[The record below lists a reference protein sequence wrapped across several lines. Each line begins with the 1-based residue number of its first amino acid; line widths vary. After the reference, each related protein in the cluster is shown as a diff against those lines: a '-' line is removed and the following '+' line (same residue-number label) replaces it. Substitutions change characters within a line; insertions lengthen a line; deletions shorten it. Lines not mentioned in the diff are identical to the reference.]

1 MVAIVQ
7 SLAFAPCAALLNRV
21 DSALLD
27 CVSDDLALLLAQA
40 GVDDV
45 RTPFASRWKFCLI
58 EDSDGPPRLNLPS
71 RDQDTWLA
79 TRTGFTPRWRDVG
92 GDVAAAVLAWHAEL
106 NAGRA
111 VLVVGDAFHMPWLP
125 YHRNEHMAHGFVVE
139 GIDPL
144 GESRE
149 PVLHVVDPYDNATAY
164 GRAVPLSVKVGLAD
178 VALALGDGSWAVL
191 DNVGEPTPL
200 DVPHQVAT
208 NAEGIL
214 AAERDGSFDRLLD
227 GHADLGKEA
236 VENLALQIWLLVRDR
251 SLHRLWL
258 IDERAELRR
267 IGVEELPARFEAELV
282 PAWRKASEM
291 AYIATRRVHSGRA
304 APRSVLDAVRIAAEQ
319 ETAVARWVAETTRN
333 AT

>member
-1 MVAIVQ
+1 MVAFVQ

-106 NAGRA
+106 HAGRA

-164 GRAVPLSVKVGLAD
+164 GRAAPLATKVGLAD
-178 VALALGDGSWAVL
+178 VALALGDGAWAVL
-191 DNVGEPTPL
+191 DRVGEPTPV
-200 DVPHQVAT
+200 DVPHQVST

-214 AAERDGSFDRLLD
+214 AAEGDGSFDRLLD
-227 GHADLGKEA
+227 GHADLGREA

-267 IGVEELPARFEAELV
+267 IGVAELPARFEAELV

-291 AYIATRRVHSGRA
+291 AYVATRRVRAGRA
-304 APRSVLDAVRIAAEQ
+304 APRSVLDAVRSAAEQ
-319 ETAVARWVAETTRN
+319 ETAVARWVVEKTRS
-333 AT
+333 AA

>member
-1 MVAIVQ
+1 MVAFAHT
-7 SLAFAPCAALLNRV
+7 LAFAPCAALLNRV
-21 DSALLD
+21 DSPFLD

-58 EDSDGPPRLNLPS
+58 EDTDGPPRLNLPS

-79 TRTGFTPRWRDVG
+79 TRTGFAPRWREVG

-106 NAGRA
+106 HEGRA
-111 VLVVGDAFHMPWLP
+111 VVVVGDAFHMPWLP

-149 PVLHVVDPYDNATAY
+149 PVLHVVDPYDNATAH
-164 GRAVPLSVKVGLAD
+164 GRAMPVTVKIGLAD
-178 VALALGDGSWAVL
+178 VALGLAEGSWAVL
-191 DNVGEPTPL
+191 DRVGEPTPV

-214 AAERDGSFDRLLD
+214 AAERDGSFARLLD
-227 GHADLGKEA
+227 GHADLGREA
-236 VENLALQIWLLVRDR
+236 VENLALQVWLLVRDR

-258 IDERAELRR
+258 VDVRAELRR
-267 IGVEELPARFEAELV
+267 IGLEELPARFENDLV

-291 AYIATRRVHSGRA
+291 AYVATRRVHAGRA
-304 APRSVLDAVRIAAEQ
+304 APRSVLDAVRTAAEQ
-319 ETAVARWVAETTRN
+319 ETAVARWVVETMRSP
-333 AT
+333 A